1 MSVGIAQGAEVL
13 DQQEE
18 RDEEAEVA
26 DAVGDEGFFA
36 CVGGRVLEEEEAD
49 EQVGGEADALPADKH
64 EQVVVG
70 QHQGQHEEHEEVEVG
85 EEAVVAALMLHVGH
99 GIDVDEE
106 ADAGDDQH
114 HDHREMVEVEAE
126 VDGER
131 IRRES
136 RCRRGGSTASAPEL
150 HQGPGLRAGD
160 EERGSGE
167 EERDG
172 GDHGLGE
179 ALAEESVDQP
189 AKPGAGSESARDAGN
204 MGRHSLSRFT
214 RSTFSVSRVR

>member
-1 MSVGIAQGAEVL
+1 MRKPKSPTRLVMKAFLPALAAESL
-13 DQQEE
+13 Q
-18 RDEEAEVA
+18 
-26 DAVGDEGFFA
+26 
-36 CVGGRVLEEEEAD
+36 EEEAD
-49 EQVGGEADALPADKH
+49 EQVGGETDALPADEH

-85 EEAVVAALMLHVGH
+85 EEAVVAALVLHVSH

-114 HDHREMVEVEAE
+114 HDHREMVEVDAE

-131 IRRES
+131 RRRES
-136 RCRRGGSTASAPEL
+136 RCRRVLEGVGAGV
-150 HQGPGLRAGD
+150 HQVQALPAGD
-160 EERGSGE
+160 EERRRGK

-172 GDHGLGE
+172 GDGGLGE

-189 AKPGAGSESARDAGN
+189 ASQRAGSESARVAGN
-204 MGRHSLSRFT
+204 MGS
-214 RSTFSVSRVR
+214 